1 MNSFIKRIFIIL
13 VLLIFVTAFSSSYVS
28 LRIDNLAFVVALG
41 IDVADNNNLKV
52 SFEFTDIGSVSE
64 NGSASESSSV
74 INTVVSSSLDSAI
87 SMMNGFIG
95 KQLSLS
101 HCKLIIFSEEFAQR
115 GVSHEIYTLIN
126 NPQIRPSTNI
136 VISKIDAESYI
147 KYSEPALE
155 HLESKYYEIFPSSS
169 KYTGYT
175 VNATIG
181 DFFNGLVCETCEPF
195 AILGGIN
202 DSSNSN
208 SNASSNNAEAISN
221 ATTLTGKRL
230 TENIGVAVFK
240 DDKLVGELNAIETL
254 SFLLLKNSVDSFEVS
269 IPNPNTQEE
278 ENIDIYLYHDVDTKI
293 NLDITN
299 GAPHAKIDINLTG
312 KISSV
317 SNNSDYDD
325 NNQLSTIS
333 NSVNN
338 YLESIISSY
347 LYRTS
352 REFNSDI
359 NNIGRH
365 GRSQFLTL
373 NDYENFDWLENYKN
387 CTFEVNVDTNVKSG
401 FFITET

>member
-64 NGSASESSSV
+64 NGSTSESSSV

>member
-401 FFITET
+401 FLITET

>member
-41 IDVADNNNLKV
+41 IVVADNNNLKV
-52 SFEFTDIGSVSE
+52 SFEFTDISSVSE
-64 NGSASESSSV
+64 NGSTSESSSV

-87 SMMNGFIG
+87 SMMNGFIS

-401 FFITET
+401 FLITET

>member
-52 SFEFTDIGSVSE
+52 SFEFTDISSVSE
-64 NGSASESSSV
+64 NGSTSESSSV

-352 REFNSDI
+352 KEFNSDI

>member
-87 SMMNGFIG
+87 SMMNGFIS

-317 SNNSDYDD
+317 SNNSAYDD

-401 FFITET
+401 FLITET

>member
-52 SFEFTDIGSVSE
+52 SFEFTDISSVSE
-64 NGSASESSSV
+64 NGSTSESSSV

>member
-87 SMMNGFIG
+87 SMMNGFIS

-317 SNNSDYDD
+317 SKNSDYDD

-401 FFITET
+401 FLITET

>member
-64 NGSASESSSV
+64 NGSTSESSSV

-87 SMMNGFIG
+87 SMMNGFIS

-169 KYTGYT
+169 KYTGCT

-401 FFITET
+401 FLITET

>member
-87 SMMNGFIG
+87 SMMNGFIS

>member
-1 MNSFIKRIFIIL
+1 MQ
-13 VLLIFVTAFSSSYVS
+13 SY
-28 LRIDNLAFVVALG
+28 
-41 IDVADNNNLKV
+41 
-52 SFEFTDIGSVSE
+52 
-64 NGSASESSSV
+64 
-74 INTVVSSSLDSAI
+74 
-87 SMMNGFIG
+87 
-95 KQLSLS
+95 
-101 HCKLIIFSEEFAQR
+101 
-115 GVSHEIYTLIN
+115 
-126 NPQIRPSTNI
+126 
-136 VISKIDAESYI
+136 
-147 KYSEPALE
+147 
-155 HLESKYYEIFPSSS
+155 
-169 KYTGYT
+169 
-175 VNATIG
+175 
-181 DFFNGLVCETCEPF
+181 
-195 AILGGIN
+195 GGIN
-202 DSSNSN
+202 KDNSKTNSSEASDFGDNSNNDSQKDYNIKANDSSVEGENK
-208 SNASSNNAEAISN
+208 I
-221 ATTLTGKRL
+221 
-230 TENIGVAVFK
+230 ENIGVAVFK

-401 FFITET
+401 FLITET

>member
-52 SFEFTDIGSVSE
+52 SFEFTDISSVSE
-64 NGSASESSSV
+64 DGSTSESSSV

>member
-52 SFEFTDIGSVSE
+52 SFEFTDISSVSE
-64 NGSASESSSV
+64 NGSTSESSSV

-87 SMMNGFIG
+87 SMMNGFIS

-401 FFITET
+401 FLITET

>member
-64 NGSASESSSV
+64 NGSTSESSSV

-338 YLESIISSY
+338 YLESIVSSY

-401 FFITET
+401 FLITET

>member
-52 SFEFTDIGSVSE
+52 SFEFTDISSVSE
-64 NGSASESSSV
+64 NGSTSESSSV

-338 YLESIISSY
+338 YLESIISPY

-365 GRSQFLTL
+365 GRSQFLTV

-401 FFITET
+401 FLITET

>member
-87 SMMNGFIG
+87 SMMNGFIS

-401 FFITET
+401 FLITET

>member
-52 SFEFTDIGSVSE
+52 SFEFTDISSVSE
-64 NGSASESSSV
+64 NGSTSESSSV

-208 SNASSNNAEAISN
+208 SNASSNNPEAISN

-230 TENIGVAVFK
+230 KDNIGVAVFK

-401 FFITET
+401 FLITET

>member
-52 SFEFTDIGSVSE
+52 SFEFTDISSVSE
-64 NGSASESSSV
+64 NGSTSESSSV

-401 FFITET
+401 FLITET

>member
-28 LRIDNLAFVVALG
+28 LRIDNLAYVVALG

-64 NGSASESSSV
+64 NGSTSESSSV

-175 VNATIG
+175 VNVTIG
-181 DFFNGLVCETCEPF
+181 DFVNGLVCETCEPF